1 MPAARRRA
9 TQLSRARMSTEEKR
23 LARDWHFND
32 GEPPAVI
39 AKRLKR
45 HVSSVCR
52 LLAQRR
58 QPKSIGRPRLLSEEK
73 VAKLIRELNKMID
86 QAEGGHE
93 VTVAL
98 LKRRT
103 KTKASTRT
111 ILDALHEK
119 GYYFRGMRE
128 KPPLT
133 PEEVKERHAWAKEYV
148 SKTENWWKKR
158 IQVRLDNHCFKVATT
173 ARARTLLAQRT
184 VRGVYRKKGKSLRRS
199 LLKPGKKMRQN
210 TVARGA
216 LMAGGIGG
224 GKVLVWSLQETKWC
238 AQSASDF
245 YHDGVR
251 PALDKRWPRTKRFT
265 ILEDNDPTGNTSGLG
280 KQAKKGLKL
289 DVFVIPKRSP
299 DLNVMD
305 YAVWS
310 EIERKMRTQ
319 ERNWKK
325 AKRETREQY
334 IDRVQHTAQSLSKG
348 FIDSS
353 IGNLKRRCSLLLEA
367 KGGLFE
373 EGGRAPKKA
382 RRPL

>member
-1 MPAARRRA
+1 M
-9 TQLSRARMSTEEKR
+9 
-23 LARDWHFND
+23 
-32 GEPPAVI
+32 
-39 AKRLKR
+39 
-45 HVSSVCR
+45 
-52 LLAQRR
+52 
-58 QPKSIGRPRLLSEEK
+58 
-73 VAKLIRELNKMID
+73 
-86 QAEGGHE
+86 
-93 VTVAL
+93 
-98 LKRRT
+98 
-103 KTKASTRT
+103 
-111 ILDALHEK
+111 
-119 GYYFRGMRE
+119 
-128 KPPLT
+128 
-133 PEEVKERHAWAKEYV
+133 
-148 SKTENWWKKR
+148 
-158 IQVRLDNHCFKVATT
+158 
-173 ARARTLLAQRT
+173 
-184 VRGVYRKKGKSLRRS
+184 
-199 LLKPGKKMRQN
+199 KPGKKMRQN
-210 TVARGA
+210 TGARGA

-265 ILEDNDPTGNTSGLG
+265 IFEDNDPTGNTSGLG

-310 EIERKMRTQ
+310 EIERKMRNQ

-334 IDRVQHTAQSLSKG
+334 IDRAQHTAQSLSKG
-348 FIDSS
+348 FIDRS